1 MFQVKNLHK
10 SIQKKQILK
19 NISFKLNAG
28 EITVVLGPSGSGKT
42 TLIRTLAK
50 LEPYDNGYIL
60 LNDVP
65 LNAVPASKIGI
76 VFQGFNLFPH
86 LTVLEN
92 LMLAPLKVIEQS
104 KETAEK
110 KALDLL
116 EKFGLADKAAAM
128 PGNLSGGQKQRVA
141 LCRTLM
147 MEPSLLM
154 MDEPTSALDPE
165 MVKDVAEFIQT
176 IRNKNC
182 SMLIVS
188 HELRLAQLCA
198 DRVFFMD
205 DGVLLDDLPKERFF
219 DPLHQTISRRGA
231 KFLENYMASAAS

>member
-19 NISFKLNAG
+19 DISFKLNAG

-42 TLIRTLAK
+42 TLMRTLAK
-50 LEPYDNGYIL
+50 LEPYDSGYITL
-60 LNDVP
+60 DNAP
-65 LNAVPASKIGI
+65 LHTVPASKIGM
-76 VFQGFNLFPH
+76 VFQGFSLFPH
-86 LTVLEN
+86 LTILEN
-92 LMLAPLKVIEQS
+92 LTLSPVKAMQQT
-104 KETAEK
+104 KEDAVK
-110 KALDLL
+110 KAMGLL
-116 EKFGLADKAAAM
+116 EQFGLEDKAEAR

-141 LCRTLM
+141 MCRTLM
-147 MEPSLLM
+147 MEPELLM

-165 MVKDVAEFIQT
+165 MVKDVAKFIQT
-176 IRNKNC
+176 LRNKNR

-205 DGVLLDDLPKERFF
+205 DGVLLDDLSKEDFF
-219 DPLHQTISRRGA
+219 DPLHQKVSKRGA
-231 KFLENYMASAAS
+231 TFLENYMAR

>member
-19 NISFKLNAG
+19 DISFKLNAG

-42 TLIRTLAK
+42 TLMRTLAK
-50 LEPYDNGYIL
+50 LEPYDSGYIL
-60 LNDVP
+60 LNDTP
-65 LNAVPASKIGI
+65 INAVPASKIGI

-92 LMLAPLKVIEQS
+92 LTLAPLKSIAQP
-104 KETAEK
+104 KETAIN
-110 KALDLL
+110 KALNLL
-116 EKFGLADKAAAM
+116 KQFGLSDKATAT

-141 LCRTLM
+141 MCRTLM
-147 MEPSLLM
+147 MEPELLM

-176 IRNKNC
+176 LRKKNR

-205 DGVLLDDLPKERFF
+205 DGVLLDDLSKGDFF
-219 DPLHQTISRRGA
+219 DPLHQKISKRGA
-231 KFLENYMASAAS
+231 EFLENYMAK

>member
-1 MFQVKNLHK
+1 MFQVKNLYK
-10 SIQKKQILK
+10 SIQGKQILK
-19 NISFKLNAG
+19 DISFKLNAG

-42 TLIRTLAK
+42 TLMRTLAK
-50 LEPYDNGYIL
+50 LESYDGGYIF
-60 LNDVP
+60 LNDMP

-92 LMLAPLKVIEQS
+92 LTLAPLKVIEQP
-104 KETAEK
+104 KEIVMT
-110 KALDLL
+110 KAQNLL
-116 EKFGLADKAAAM
+116 TQFGLADKAAVT
-128 PGNLSGGQKQRVA
+128 PGNLSGGQKQRIA
-141 LCRTLM
+141 MCRTLM
-147 MEPSLLM
+147 MEPELLM

-176 IRNKNC
+176 IRNKSC
-182 SMLIVS
+182 SMLIIS

-205 DGVLLDDLPKERFF
+205 DGVLLDDLSKDDFF
-219 DPLHQTISRRGA
+219 DPLHQKISVRGA
-231 KFLENYMASAAS
+231 KFLENYMAK

>member
-1 MFQVKNLHK
+1 MFQVKNLYK
-10 SIQKKQILK
+10 SIHKKQILK
-19 NISFKLNAG
+19 DISFKLNAG

-42 TLIRTLAK
+42 TLMRTLAK
-50 LEPYDNGYIL
+50 LEPYDSGYIFL
-60 LNDVP
+60 DDTP
-65 LNAVPASKIGI
+65 LKAVPASKIGM
-76 VFQGFNLFPH
+76 VFQGFSLFPH

-92 LMLAPLKVIEQS
+92 LTLAPIKVMEQTR
-104 KETAEK
+104 KTAAK
-110 KALDLL
+110 KAMNLL
-116 EKFGLADKAAAM
+116 EQFGLADKVEVT

-141 LCRTLM
+141 MCRTLM
-147 MEPSLLM
+147 MEPALLM

-176 IRNKNC
+176 LRNKDR

-205 DGVLLDDLPKERFF
+205 EGVLLDDLSKEYFF
-219 DPLHQTISRRGA
+219 DSLHQIVSKRGA
-231 KFLENYMASAAS
+231 EFLENYMAR